1 VDVYPDGRAIVVTD
15 GVIRASQREGFPAPG
30 VIRFAGPKPV
40 EPGRV
45 YEYRVD
51 LWATGITF
59 RAGHRIRVQIASSSF
74 PRWDRNPN
82 TGEGPDSARTEV
94 ARQRIFHDPE
104 HPSHLTLT
112 VVDR

>member
-1 VDVYPDGRAIVVTD
+1 M
-15 GVIRASQREGFPAPG
+15 IRASAREAFPAPG
-30 VIRFAGPKPV
+30 VTRPAGAKPV

-45 YEYRVD
+45 YQYNVD

-59 RAGHRIRVQIASSSF
+59 RAGHRIRVHVTSSCF

-104 HPSHLTLT
+104 RPSHVTLT